1 MFKRSFWK
9 KTCVCF
15 VIILSVL
22 YLLAIFTNDDK
33 TDKKELSHSN
43 EPHSQVVPK
52 VTKIKTQGLARY
64 IGVSNLAF
72 SADFGRPTQVITSAE
87 NIEWQQYRWEDKT
100 YMLVGIN
107 KYSAKICAIYLLG
120 ESPLASEL
128 KNGLKKRKL
137 QQKFPLAMDLK
148 LRSNE
153 QTAQI
158 KLNQTDIETKPLIA
172 FKNGSYAV
180 SYFSRVTKKVV
191 AVEYLDKEELLRSGL
206 YQVSSQTPLP
216 VRYSTD
222 VLSSDDQDTMIQG
235 IWEVLT
241 FERAQRKVAQL
252 SQSEVAT
259 AVAQRIS
266 QTLENDPKKYLP
278 KKQLQQYQRLKADRL
293 NDVKVLQLK
302 PNDISAQLLADAQV
316 EAARFEIYISGP
328 VVNPAQ
334 LVATTGKNQSFWN
347 KILFSKNTK
356 IGFDYENSCLIVVYD
371 KNE

>member
-1 MFKRSFWK
+1 MLDRNFWK

-15 VIILSVL
+15 VIILPVL
-22 YLLAIFTNDDK
+22 YLLAIFASDDR

-52 VTKIKTQGLARY
+52 VTKLKTQGLARY
-64 IGVSNLAF
+64 IGVSNLVF
-72 SADFGRPTQVITSAE
+72 SADFGQPTQVITSAE

-100 YMLVGIN
+100 YMLVGID
-107 KYSAKICAIYLLG
+107 KYSAKVCAIYLLG
-120 ESPLASEL
+120 ESPLTSEL
-128 KNGLKKRKL
+128 KNGLKKSEL
-137 QQKFPLAMDLK
+137 QQKFPLAMDFK

-158 KLNQTDIETKPLIA
+158 KLTQTDLATKPLIA

-180 SYFSRVTKKVV
+180 SYISRVTKKVV

-206 YQVSSQTPLP
+206 YKVSSQTPLP

-252 SQSEVAT
+252 SQNEETT

-266 QTLENDPKKYLP
+266 QTLENDPKKYLS
-278 KKQLQQYQRLKADRL
+278 KKQLKQYRRLKADRL
-293 NDVKVLQLK
+293 NDVKVLQLR
-302 PNDISAQLLADAQV
+302 PNDVSAQLLADAQV
-316 EAARFEIYISGP
+316 DAERFDIYINGP
-328 VVNPAQ
+328 VVNPVQ
-334 LVATTGKNQSFWN
+334 LVATTGKDQSFWN
-347 KILFSKNTK
+347 NILFSKNTN
-356 IGFDYENSCLIVVYD
+356 IGFNYENSCLIVVYD
-371 KNE
+371 KNG